1 MNGNTSC
8 TVAGAA
14 DDVVTATPP
23 SPGTTAVAVIP
34 PPAVAPV
41 GKARIAISFLLQE
54 TDANLIVSSLRI
66 VVGMTGNPAFL
77 SPHPTLAEITAARNS
92 YIAAVNAAKDSRLA
106 IAVRNQQRAAFT
118 GLLRNLAHDVQVT
131 SGGDLPTLLSSGFP
145 AQRGRKQPIGPLP
158 APANLRLARG
168 KNSGQIIAR
177 CQKLKQA
184 GAYAWRYATAAAPT
198 AWVEVDSTFAASAT
212 ITGLVPGTQYCVQV
226 RALGTAGP
234 SDWSDVASL
243 MVV

>member
-23 SPGTTAVAVIP
+23 SPGTTAVAVP
-34 PPAVAPV
+34 PTVAPV
-41 GKARIAISFLLQE
+41 GKAKVAISYLSE
-54 TDANLIVSSLRI
+54 TSDANLIVAIQSI
-66 VVGMTGNPAFL
+66 VTGMTGNAAYPA
-77 SPHPTLAEITAARNS
+77 PNPPLANITAARDS
-92 YIAAVNAAKDSRLA
+92 FIAAVNAAKDSRRQ
-106 IAVRNQQRAAFT
+106 IVVRNQQRATVVA
-118 GLLRNLAHDVQVT
+118 LLRTLAHYVQVA
-131 SGGDLPTLLSSGFP
+131 SGGDLPTLLGSGFI
-145 AQRGRKQPIGPLP
+145 AQRGRQPVGPLP

-168 KNSGQIIAR
+168 SNSGQIIAR

-184 GAYAWRYATAAAPT
+184 RAYEWRYATAAAPT
-198 AWVEVDSTFAASAT
+198 AWVEVDATFAASFT
-212 ITGLVPGTQYCVQV
+212 ITGLVPGTRYSVQV

-234 SDWSDVASL
+234 SDWSDAAML